1 MQAHSSGNM
10 KPFAWW
16 NVLLIAPFVATL
28 WPGFYNSV
36 EPQMFGMPFFYWY
49 QLAWTIFSGILL
61 AIYIAVKRGG
71 SSNAG

>member
-1 MQAHSSGNM
+1 MQAHFRSNM

-28 WPGFYNSV
+28 LPGLYNFA
-36 EPQMFGMPFFYWY
+36 EPQLFGMPFFYWW
-49 QLAWTIFSGILL
+49 QLAWTIISGLML
-61 AIYIAVKRGG
+61 ALYIAVKRGG